1 MAPSE
6 PATVQ
11 LRVRRL
17 RSGEPPL
24 PLPAYQTASAAGMD
38 LLAELADP
46 LRLAPGE
53 RALVP
58 TGLAVEI
65 PPGYEGQV
73 RPRSGLALRHGL
85 TLLNAPGTI
94 DADYRGE
101 VGVLLVNLGRDPVEI
116 QRGERVAQLVI
127 APIARAV
134 WVEVETLAASQRAEG
149 GFGHTGR

>member
-1 MAPSE
+1 MASSE

-17 RSGEPPL
+17 RSGEPAL

-38 LLAELADP
+38 LLAELAQP

-101 VGVLLVNLGRDPVEI
+101 VGVILINLGQDPVEI
-116 QRGERVAQLVI
+116 QRGERIAQLVI
-127 APIARAV
+127 APVAHAV
-134 WVEVETLAASQRAEG
+134 WVEVETLATSQRADG